1 MASSLLRKFKVI
13 RCPLDNEVLRP
24 RAFITHVK
32 NHHRKYSQQW
42 TKQVQKDES
51 CLICTSSH
59 FHSQP
64 KVELMVPTRHGND
77 HFINKHATH
86 LSTRQTPL
94 SEIEKEFVRQKLFT
108 SNVDIDATPP
118 PPPPPPPPVAIPSPR
133 EAIGVVENW
142 QHLVT
147 PEAGQEDEAED
158 MEQPNLS
165 TTRILDLSPSTFSNI
180 PEMSTPQMDIN
191 QLEASLLLDEQDPLN
206 VEPEVAQM
214 LNDAYKQIYEPG
226 LHYPL
231 KRKDQSIQV
240 DAPRQHHAFTSTDLH
255 AASELNDQG
264 VQVDA
269 PSQQHVSTS
278 MSELMDKV
286 NKMRDRSTSPSP
298 ATDTED
304 IPLLT
309 QGVEHI
315 REVNKMKNVMLSQI
329 MQDNIDLLESKVQSR
344 KRALQ
349 LMEEMFETRTQ
360 EQPFNDDISLEL
372 SRIIHLKNKFI
383 QQLLRE
389 SARLHPQIYNMMY
402 N

>member
-1 MASSLLRKFKVI
+1 MESSLLRKFKVI

-32 NHHRKYSQQW
+32 NHHKTYSQKW
-42 TKQVQKDES
+42 TKQVQKEES

-64 KVELMVPTRHGND
+64 KVELAVSTRHGND
-77 HFINKHATH
+77 RFIIKHGTH
-86 LSTRQTPL
+86 LPTRQTPL

-118 PPPPPPPPVAIPSPR
+118 LPPPPPIAIPSPHK
-133 EAIGVVENW
+133 AIGVVENW

-147 PEAGQEDEAED
+147 PEARREIE
-158 MEQPNLS
+158 EQPNLS
-165 TTRILDLSPSTFSNI
+165 PTFFHILETL
-180 PEMSTPQMDIN
+180 TPQMDIN
-191 QLEASLLLDEQDPLN
+191 QLESSLLLDDHDPLH
-206 VEPEVAQM
+206 VEPAVAQM
-214 LNDAYKQIYEPG
+214 MFDAYKQIYEPG

-231 KRKDQSIQV
+231 EMKEQSMQV
-240 DAPRQHHAFTSTDLH
+240 DVPSQHHAFTSTDLH
-255 AASELNDQG
+255 AASELNDQSI
-264 VQVDA
+264 QVDA
-269 PSQQHVSTS
+269 PNQQHASTS
-278 MSELMDKV
+278 MSELMDNVK
-286 NKMRDRSTSPSP
+286 KMTDKSTSPLP
-298 ATDTED
+298 APDTED

-344 KRALQ
+344 KRALR
-349 LMEEMFETRTQ
+349 LMEEIFEARTQ

-389 SARLHPQIYNMMY
+389 TARLHPQIYNMMQ